1 MKPEEKITLLKQAW
15 KEVFGVDEVADDAD
29 FFEEG
34 GDSIMAVQLSSW
46 LVQKGVKLDLGKIFY
61 TPVLSDMAET
71 LEETD
76 AMFVPEE
83 LLTKDI
89 MQKKLDE
96 VMQEPSSPQG
106 DDDQQICDPETM
118 EQEGTAPDQQICDPE
133 TMQPAGTAPDQQ
145 ICDPETM
152 QPAGAAPDQQIC
164 DPETMQPAGAAPDQ
178 QICDPETMQPS
189 AAAFDQ
195 QICDPETMQP
205 SAAAFDQQLCD
216 PETMKPSGAAFDQQ
230 LCDPET
236 MKPSG
241 AAFDQ
246 QLCDPEMMKPSGAA
260 LNQQICDPEAGRGL
274 PPQAYGNMTSQKMM
288 GAMLKLMI
296 AQQQTVLQMMEIMAD
311 MIAPPAGQRVRPPM
325 KRNMPGAFFR
335 PPVGAGKNKP
345 FMQQLP
351 DEKKEKMKKAMAPY
365 ISRKVDQPIE
375 QPTVIGIAKAKVN
388 KPVRSAEEVLEHVL
402 SGLLKKGF
410 NKTDDLFEQ
419 GLTSLDTV
427 KIVTRCGEHGY
438 GVKMQDIYMHSTFD
452 ELVKCMTPG
461 E

>member
-164 DPETMQPAGAAPDQ
+164 DPETMQP
-178 QICDPETMQPS
+178 S

-205 SAAAFDQQLCD
+205 SA
-216 PETMKPSGAAFDQQ
+216 AAFDQQ

-311 MIAPPAGQRVRPPM
+311 MIAPPAGRRVRPPM

>member
-133 TMQPAGTAPDQQ
+133 TMQPAG
-145 ICDPETM
+145 
-152 QPAGAAPDQQIC
+152 AAPDQQIC
-164 DPETMQPAGAAPDQ
+164 DPETMQPAGAAADQ
-178 QICDPETMQPS
+178 QICDPETMQPAG
-189 AAAFDQ
+189 AAADQ
-195 QICDPETMQP
+195 QI
-205 SAAAFDQQLCD
+205 CD

-230 LCDPET
+230 ICDPET

-241 AAFDQ
+241 AA
-246 QLCDPEMMKPSGAA
+246 
-260 LNQQICDPEAGRGL
+260 LNQQLCDPEAGRGL

-311 MIAPPAGQRVRPPM
+311 MIAPPAGRRVRPPM

>member
-133 TMQPAGTAPDQQ
+133 TMQPAGS
-145 ICDPETM
+145 
-152 QPAGAAPDQQIC
+152 
-164 DPETMQPAGAAPDQ
+164 APDQ

-195 QICDPETMQP
+195 QI
-205 SAAAFDQQLCD
+205 CD

-246 QLCDPEMMKPSGAA
+246 QV
-260 LNQQICDPEAGRGL
+260 CDPEAGRGL

-311 MIAPPAGQRVRPPM
+311 MIAPPAGRRVRPPM

>member
-118 EQEGTAPDQQICDPE
+118 EQEGTAPDQQV
-133 TMQPAGTAPDQQ
+133 
-145 ICDPETM
+145 
-152 QPAGAAPDQQIC
+152 
-164 DPETMQPAGAAPDQ
+164 
-178 QICDPETMQPS
+178 CDPETMQPS

-241 AAFDQ
+241 AAFAQ

-311 MIAPPAGQRVRPPM
+311 MIAPPAGRRVRPPM

>member
-133 TMQPAGTAPDQQ
+133 TMQPAGTALDQQ

-205 SAAAFDQQLCD
+205 SA
-216 PETMKPSGAAFDQQ
+216 AAFDQQ

-311 MIAPPAGQRVRPPM
+311 MIAPPAGRRVRPPM

>member
-152 QPAGAAPDQQIC
+152 QP
-164 DPETMQPAGAAPDQ
+164 
-178 QICDPETMQPS
+178 
-189 AAAFDQ
+189 
-195 QICDPETMQP
+195 

-311 MIAPPAGQRVRPPM
+311 MIAPPAGRRVRPPM

>member
-133 TMQPAGTAPDQQ
+133 TMQPAG
-145 ICDPETM
+145 
-152 QPAGAAPDQQIC
+152 AAP
-164 DPETMQPAGAAPDQ
+164 GQ

-216 PETMKPSGAAFDQQ
+216 PEKMKPSGAAFDQQ

-236 MKPSG
+236 MKPSE

-311 MIAPPAGQRVRPPM
+311 MIAPPAGRRVRPPM

>member
-152 QPAGAAPDQQIC
+152 QPAGAAPDQQL
-164 DPETMQPAGAAPDQ
+164 
-178 QICDPETMQPS
+178 CDPETMQPS
-189 AAAFDQ
+189 A
-195 QICDPETMQP
+195 
-205 SAAAFDQQLCD
+205 
-216 PETMKPSGAAFDQQ
+216 AAFDQQ

-311 MIAPPAGQRVRPPM
+311 MIAPPAGRRVRPPM

>member
-145 ICDPETM
+145 
-152 QPAGAAPDQQIC
+152 
-164 DPETMQPAGAAPDQ
+164 
-178 QICDPETMQPS
+178 
-189 AAAFDQ
+189 
-195 QICDPETMQP
+195 
-205 SAAAFDQQLCD
+205 
-216 PETMKPSGAAFDQQ
+216 

-311 MIAPPAGQRVRPPM
+311 MIAPPAGRRVRPPM

>member
-133 TMQPAGTAPDQQ
+133 TMQPAG
-145 ICDPETM
+145 
-152 QPAGAAPDQQIC
+152 
-164 DPETMQPAGAAPDQ
+164 AAPDQ

-205 SAAAFDQQLCD
+205 SAAAFDQQICD

-230 LCDPET
+230 L
-236 MKPSG
+236 
-241 AAFDQ
+241 
-246 QLCDPEMMKPSGAA
+246 
-260 LNQQICDPEAGRGL
+260 CDPEAGRGL

-311 MIAPPAGQRVRPPM
+311 MIAPPAGRRVRPPM

>member
-96 VMQEPSSPQG
+96 VMQEPTSPQG
-106 DDDQQICDPETM
+106 AD
-118 EQEGTAPDQQICDPE
+118 
-133 TMQPAGTAPDQQ
+133 
-145 ICDPETM
+145 
-152 QPAGAAPDQQIC
+152 
-164 DPETMQPAGAAPDQ
+164 DQ

-195 QICDPETMQP
+195 QICDPETMKP
-205 SAAAFDQQLCD
+205 SGAAFDQQICD

-230 LCDPET
+230 I
-236 MKPSG
+236 
-241 AAFDQ
+241 
-246 QLCDPEMMKPSGAA
+246 CDPEMMKPSGAA

-311 MIAPPAGQRVRPPM
+311 MIAPPAGRRVRPPM

>member
-76 AMFVPEE
+76 AMFVPEA

-145 ICDPETM
+145 I
-152 QPAGAAPDQQIC
+152 
-164 DPETMQPAGAAPDQ
+164 
-178 QICDPETMQPS
+178 
-189 AAAFDQ
+189 
-195 QICDPETMQP
+195 
-205 SAAAFDQQLCD
+205 CD

-296 AQQQTVLQMMEIMAD
+296 AQQQTVLQMMELMAD
-311 MIAPPAGQRVRPPM
+311 MIAPPAGRRVRPPM

>member
-152 QPAGAAPDQQIC
+152 QP
-164 DPETMQPAGAAPDQ
+164 
-178 QICDPETMQPS
+178 S

-311 MIAPPAGQRVRPPM
+311 MIAPPAGRRVRPPM

>member
-133 TMQPAGTAPDQQ
+133 TMQP
-145 ICDPETM
+145 
-152 QPAGAAPDQQIC
+152 
-164 DPETMQPAGAAPDQ
+164 
-178 QICDPETMQPS
+178 
-189 AAAFDQ
+189 
-195 QICDPETMQP
+195 

-216 PETMKPSGAAFDQQ
+216 PETMQPSAAAFDQQ

-311 MIAPPAGQRVRPPM
+311 MIAPPAGRRVRPPM

>member
-133 TMQPAGTAPDQQ
+133 TMQPAG
-145 ICDPETM
+145 
-152 QPAGAAPDQQIC
+152 AAP
-164 DPETMQPAGAAPDQ
+164 
-178 QICDPETMQPS
+178 
-189 AAAFDQ
+189 DQ

-311 MIAPPAGQRVRPPM
+311 MIAPPAGRRVRPPM

>member
-152 QPAGAAPDQQIC
+152 QPAGAAP
-164 DPETMQPAGAAPDQ
+164 GQ

-205 SAAAFDQQLCD
+205 S
-216 PETMKPSGAAFDQQ
+216 GAAFD
-230 LCDPET
+230 
-236 MKPSG
+236 
-241 AAFDQ
+241 
-246 QLCDPEMMKPSGAA
+246 
-260 LNQQICDPEAGRGL
+260 QQICDPEAGRGL

-311 MIAPPAGQRVRPPM
+311 MIAPPVGRRVRPPM

-452 ELVKCMTPG
+452 ELVKCMTPS

>member
-133 TMQPAGTAPDQQ
+133 TMQPAG
-145 ICDPETM
+145 
-152 QPAGAAPDQQIC
+152 AAPDQQIC

-178 QICDPETMQPS
+178 QLCDPETMQPS
-189 AAAFDQ
+189 AE
-195 QICDPETMQP
+195 PH
-205 SAAAFDQQLCD
+205 S
-216 PETMKPSGAAFDQQ
+216 
-230 LCDPET
+230 
-236 MKPSG
+236 
-241 AAFDQ
+241 
-246 QLCDPEMMKPSGAA
+246 
-260 LNQQICDPEAGRGL
+260 
-274 PPQAYGNMTSQKMM
+274 TSRSV
-288 GAMLKLMI
+288 I
-296 AQQQTVLQMMEIMAD
+296 
-311 MIAPPAGQRVRPPM
+311 RR
-325 KRNMPGAFFR
+325 RCSH
-335 PPVGAGKNKP
+335 
-345 FMQQLP
+345 QLP
-351 DEKKEKMKKAMAPY
+351 
-365 ISRKVDQPIE
+365 
-375 QPTVIGIAKAKVN
+375 
-388 KPVRSAEEVLEHVL
+388 
-402 SGLLKKGF
+402 
-410 NKTDDLFEQ
+410 
-419 GLTSLDTV
+419 
-427 KIVTRCGEHGY
+427 
-438 GVKMQDIYMHSTFD
+438 HSTSSSAIRRR
-452 ELVKCMTPG
+452 
-461 E
+461 

>member
-164 DPETMQPAGAAPDQ
+164 DPETMQP
-178 QICDPETMQPS
+178 S

-205 SAAAFDQQLCD
+205 SA
-216 PETMKPSGAAFDQQ
+216 TAFDQQ

-311 MIAPPAGQRVRPPM
+311 MIAPPAGRRVRPPM

>member
-178 QICDPETMQPS
+178 QICDPERMQPS

-216 PETMKPSGAAFDQQ
+216 PETMQPAGAAFDQQ
-230 LCDPET
+230 L
-236 MKPSG
+236 
-241 AAFDQ
+241 
-246 QLCDPEMMKPSGAA
+246 
-260 LNQQICDPEAGRGL
+260 CDPEAGRGL

-311 MIAPPAGQRVRPPM
+311 MIAPPAGRRVRPPM

>member
-76 AMFVPEE
+76 AMFVPEA

-133 TMQPAGTAPDQQ
+133 TMQPAGAALDQQ

-152 QPAGAAPDQQIC
+152 Q
-164 DPETMQPAGAAPDQ
+164 
-178 QICDPETMQPS
+178 
-189 AAAFDQ
+189 
-195 QICDPETMQP
+195 
-205 SAAAFDQQLCD
+205 
-216 PETMKPSGAAFDQQ
+216 
-230 LCDPET
+230 
-236 MKPSG
+236 
-241 AAFDQ
+241 
-246 QLCDPEMMKPSGAA
+246 PSGAA

-311 MIAPPAGQRVRPPM
+311 MIAPPAGRRVRPPM

-365 ISRKVDQPIE
+365 ISRKVDPPIE

>member
-133 TMQPAGTAPDQQ
+133 TMQPAGT
-145 ICDPETM
+145 
-152 QPAGAAPDQQIC
+152 
-164 DPETMQPAGAAPDQ
+164 
-178 QICDPETMQPS
+178 
-189 AAAFDQ
+189 
-195 QICDPETMQP
+195 ICDPETMQP

>member
-133 TMQPAGTAPDQQ
+133 TMQPAG
-145 ICDPETM
+145 
-152 QPAGAAPDQQIC
+152 AAPDQQIC
-164 DPETMQPAGAAPDQ
+164 DPETMQPTGAAPDQ

-216 PETMKPSGAAFDQQ
+216 PETMQ
-230 LCDPET
+230 
-236 MKPSG
+236 PSG

-311 MIAPPAGQRVRPPM
+311 MIAPPAGRRVRPPM

>member
-133 TMQPAGTAPDQQ
+133 TMEQEGTAPDQQ

-152 QPAGAAPDQQIC
+152 QPAGTAPDQQIC

-195 QICDPETMQP
+195 Q
-205 SAAAFDQQLCD
+205 L
-216 PETMKPSGAAFDQQ
+216 
-230 LCDPET
+230 
-236 MKPSG
+236 
-241 AAFDQ
+241 
-246 QLCDPEMMKPSGAA
+246 
-260 LNQQICDPEAGRGL
+260 CDPEAGRGL

-311 MIAPPAGQRVRPPM
+311 MIAPPAGRRVRPPM

>member
-133 TMQPAGTAPDQQ
+133 TMQPAG
-145 ICDPETM
+145 
-152 QPAGAAPDQQIC
+152 
-164 DPETMQPAGAAPDQ
+164 AAPDQ

-195 QICDPETMQP
+195 QI
-205 SAAAFDQQLCD
+205 
-216 PETMKPSGAAFDQQ
+216 
-230 LCDPET
+230 
-236 MKPSG
+236 
-241 AAFDQ
+241 
-246 QLCDPEMMKPSGAA
+246 CDPEMMKPSGAA

-311 MIAPPAGQRVRPPM
+311 MIAPPAGRRVRPPM